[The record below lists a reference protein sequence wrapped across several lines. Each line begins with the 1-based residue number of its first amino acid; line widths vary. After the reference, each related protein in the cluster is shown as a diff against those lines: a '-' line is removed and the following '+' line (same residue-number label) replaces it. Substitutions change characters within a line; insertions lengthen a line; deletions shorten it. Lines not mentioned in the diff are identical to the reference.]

1 MSDHDPVDDWLSTDV
16 ELMAPRTGAF
26 EHIHRRAR
34 RRKATVALSTAA
46 AVAVVIAGAATLPQ
60 LVSNLLP
67 GPSNPDRI
75 EHSSSPHPSKNSPG
89 HHRHHSPAP
98 HHHGPV
104 SLSPP
109 GASSSITNSS
119 YPPAAGFEPTSVTFV
134 GSTIGAV
141 LGQTSKSC
149 ASGACTVIAG
159 TGDYGT
165 SWSWADAPP
174 AGPPDGGSGVSQVR
188 FLNTEDGW
196 AYGPRLYSTSDGGV
210 TWNEVT
216 GLPGK
221 VIDLATVGSRA
232 FAVVAT
238 CAGAGADYAADCISF
253 ALYSSTAG
261 NDDWKPVPGAA
272 GNAAELPG
280 GLQFSSDYGYLIAG
294 PVIYA
299 GSPSGGA
306 WHADK
311 IRSGIVPACLNGQGQ
326 PATPSE
332 SGIIAP
338 GLSAGLYL
346 LCQPVSAGQAAGRP
360 VLYQSAN
367 GGQTWQRDGTAAVPG
382 IATSMAVVPAGGQ
395 SGGEVIL
402 ATTAGI
408 YDLASGRTWQPASL
422 GGRAP
427 AGGFSFVGMTT
438 DYKGVAVPTSPAA
451 GELYIT
457 TNGGQTWTPTRI

>member
-1 MSDHDPVDDWLSTDV
+1 MSDHDPIDDWLSTDV
-16 ELMAPRTGAF
+16 ELLPPRTGAF
-26 EHIHRRAR
+26 EHVHRRAR

-46 AVAVVIAGAATLPQ
+46 AAVIVIAGAVTLPQ

-75 EHSSSPHPSKNSPG
+75 EHSSSPHPSKNSPA

-98 HHHGPV
+98 HQHGPV

-109 GASSSITNSS
+109 EADSSITNSN

-141 LGQTSKSC
+141 LGHTRSC
-149 ASGACTVIAG
+149 ASGACTVVAG
-159 TGDYGT
+159 TSNYGVL
-165 SWSWADAPP
+165 SWSAADAPP

-196 AYGPRLYSTSDGGV
+196 AYGPQLYSTHDGGV
-210 TWNEVT
+210 TWNKIT
-216 GLPGK
+216 GLPGR

-238 CAGAGADYAADCISF
+238 CAGTGADYAADCISF
-253 ALYSSTAG
+253 ALYSSPAST
-261 NDDWKPVPGAA
+261 DYWKAVPGAA

-280 GLQFSSDYGYLIAG
+280 GLQFTSDYGYLIAG
-294 PVIYA
+294 PVIYT

-311 IRSGIVPACLNGQGQ
+311 ISSGTVPACLNGSGQ
-326 PATPSE
+326 PAAPGE

-338 GLSAGLYL
+338 GLSTDLYL
-346 LCQPVSAGQAAGRP
+346 ACQPVSAGHAARSP

-367 GGQTWQRDGTAAVPG
+367 GGLTWQRDGAAAVPG
-382 IATSMAVVPAGGQ
+382 IATSVAVVPAGSQ
-395 SGGEVIL
+395 AGGDVIL
-402 ATTAGI
+402 ATTSGI
-408 YDLASGRTWQPASL
+408 YDSANGRTWHQASL
-422 GGRAP
+422 GGQPP

-438 DYKGVAVPTSPAA
+438 DQNGVAVPTSPAA
-451 GELYIT
+451 GKLYIT
-457 TNGGQTWTPTRI
+457 TNGGQTWTPTQI

>member
-1 MSDHDPVDDWLSTDV
+1 VSDYDPVDDWLSTDV
-16 ELMAPRTGAF
+16 ELMPPRTGAF

-60 LVSNLLP
+60 LASNLFP
-67 GPSNPDRI
+67 GPSSPDRI
-75 EHSSSPHPSKNSPG
+75 EKSTSPRPSKTSPG
-89 HHRHHSPAP
+89 HHHRSAAPRHR
-98 HHHGPV
+98 GPV

-109 GASSSITNSS
+109 GANSSITNSTYS
-119 YPPAAGFEPTSVTFV
+119 AAAGFEPTSVTFV
-134 GSTIGAV
+134 GQSIGAV

-165 SWSWADAPP
+165 SWSWADAPL
-174 AGPPDGGSGVSQVR
+174 AGPPDGGSGISQVR
-188 FLNTEDGW
+188 FLNTQDGW
-196 AYGPRLYSTSDGGV
+196 AYGPQLYSTSDGGA
-210 TWNEVT
+210 TWSEVT
-216 GLPGK
+216 GLPGR

-238 CAGAGADYAADCISF
+238 CAGAGTDYAADCISF

-261 NDDWKPVPGAA
+261 SDGWKPVPGAA

-280 GLQFSSDYGYLIAG
+280 GLQFTSDYGYLIAG

-311 IRSGIVPACLNGQGQ
+311 IRSGTVPTCLNGQGQ
-326 PATPSE
+326 PATPGE

-338 GLSAGLYL
+338 GLSTDLYL
-346 LCQPVSAGQAAGRP
+346 VCQPVSAGQAAGRP

-367 GGQTWQRDGTAAVPG
+367 GGQTWQRDGTAAVTG
-382 IATSMAVVPAGGQ
+382 IATSVAVVPAGGQ

-402 ATTAGI
+402 ATTSGI
-408 YDLASGRTWQPASL
+408 YDCANGRTWQPASL

-457 TNGGQTWTPTRI
+457 TNGGQSWTPTRI